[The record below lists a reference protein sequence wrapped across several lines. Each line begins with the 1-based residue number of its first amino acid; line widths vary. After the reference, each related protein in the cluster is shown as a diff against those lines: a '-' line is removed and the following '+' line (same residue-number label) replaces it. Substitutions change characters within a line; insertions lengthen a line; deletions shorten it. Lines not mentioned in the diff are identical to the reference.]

1 MLEFAAEYVKLG
13 LTSCWGDTPDP
24 TQHTTYSAR
33 TFLQPQLNKACRSD
47 EKRSGGGLSPKDFI
61 LFDAK
66 DWEVVSTLKDNTG
79 KREYVEDMPFPTLD
93 WPSDHGLVWGEFS
106 RKA

>member
-33 TFLQPQLNKACRSD
+33 TFLQPQLNKVGRRSYIVPGPD
-47 EKRSGGGLSPKDFI
+47 
-61 LFDAK
+61 
-66 DWEVVSTLKDNTG
+66 T
-79 KREYVEDMPFPTLD
+79 
-93 WPSDHGLVWGEFS
+93 
-106 RKA
+106 